1 MNWPLIH
8 IYGLNRATY
17 NTPLTLSPLKGKGI
31 PKPKRENLDKEHR
44 EGTQLMQGVR
54 SAMGARRIQRVL
66 LQNICLAMSLR

>member
-31 PKPKRENLDKEHR
+31 PKSKRENRDKDTEK
-44 EGTQLMQGVR
+44 GP
-54 SAMGARRIQRVL
+54 S
-66 LQNICLAMSLR
+66 